1 MAARAR
7 PFPAADFLRESAA
20 KTKWSFIL
28 AARGRKELPLVGE
41 MRVQPASATKRHRQ
55 RRGEFSHWP
64 RARAHTAK
72 ASLADARER

>member
-28 AARGRKELPLVGE
+28 AARGRKELPLVGD
-41 MRVQPASATKRHRQ
+41 ASA
-55 RRGEFSHWP
+55 
-64 RARAHTAK
+64 
-72 ASLADARER
+72 AS